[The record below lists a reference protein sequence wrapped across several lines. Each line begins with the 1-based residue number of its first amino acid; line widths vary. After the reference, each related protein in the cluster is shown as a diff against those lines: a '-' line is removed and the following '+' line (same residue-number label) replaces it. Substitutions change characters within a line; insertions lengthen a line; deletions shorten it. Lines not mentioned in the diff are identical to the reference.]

1 MRLTLAILLAST
13 LNAQAKT
20 PEPTYGACG
29 DAVKAYLKS
38 VKVTGEWMRRIE
50 PAKGASA
57 FRTPTY
63 VLGTWVEVQTLA
75 DGTAKVFTLKASEGE
90 LRTFAKDKCSPPA
103 EKIAG
108 VVRASQPGR
117 RYFTDADLAKL
128 LESTKPGILYV
139 WSPGMVYSMRHYQA
153 FKDTAKKLGIG
164 FQALMEPSRDR
175 ASARQLA
182 DFHKMP
188 AIEAADGQERR
199 LASEE
204 DPRVASV
211 EILMR
216 NVSHYPMTLVYGQG
230 VINERPIT
238 GVLSAKDLE
247 REVSERLA
255 YLGASK

>member
-1 MRLTLAILLAST
+1 MHLSLALLLSSALSSH
-13 LNAQAKT
+13 AKPVPSYGVCAEAVQALLKT
-20 PEPTYGACG
+20 E
-29 DAVKAYLKS
+29 
-38 VKVTGEWMRRIE
+38 KVTGEWMKRIGPE
-50 PAKGASA
+50 RGASA
-57 FRTPTY
+57 FRSPTFE
-63 VLGTWVEVQTLA
+63 LGKWIEVQTLA
-75 DGTAKVFTLKASEGE
+75 DGTAKVFKLQANEGE
-90 LRTFAKDKCSPPA
+90 LRTFAKDQCALRP

-108 VVRASQPGR
+108 AVRPPQPGR

-128 LESTKPGILYV
+128 LESTKPGILYI
-139 WSPGMVYSMRHYQA
+139 WSPGMVYSMRHYQV
-153 FKDTAKKLGIG
+153 FKETAKKLGIG

-199 LASEE
+199 LASDE

-211 EILMR
+211 ELLMR

-255 YLGASK
+255 FIGAAK